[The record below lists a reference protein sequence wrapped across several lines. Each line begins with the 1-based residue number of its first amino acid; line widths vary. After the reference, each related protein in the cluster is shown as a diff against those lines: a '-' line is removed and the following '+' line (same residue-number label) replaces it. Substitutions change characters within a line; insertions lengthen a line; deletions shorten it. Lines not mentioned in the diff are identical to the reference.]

1 MMRNFKRFLVLFF
14 GTLFLLLEG
23 GCGKTE
29 GDTKLVLYT
38 GFKKDEVFRIETM
51 SCMLPEIMVY
61 LTNTQDQYESVF
73 GKEIWKTDMDGMT
86 LEENIK
92 ETVLAQLAQIKTMN
106 LLAKKHGVELD
117 DNEQRMAQE
126 AAKAYYESLNQTERE
141 VLQVDDEIITGLYA
155 EFALANKVYEY
166 IIKDINPEIS
176 DD

>member
-92 ETVLAQLAQIKTMN
+92 ETVLAQLAQTHPAGRAFAAG
-106 LLAKKHGVELD
+106 LSVAHL
-117 DNEQRMAQE
+117 QE
-126 AAKAYYESLNQTERE
+126 GRRHIHRA
-141 VLQVDDEIITGLYA
+141 
-155 EFALANKVYEY
+155 
-166 IIKDINPEIS
+166 
-176 DD
+176 